1 MGTLKDKAN
10 KKRANRQERNVITPE
25 ATKIAGINTPDLSE
39 PARMDVRR
47 YKDRGNVEAVTP
59 VVPDMPD
66 AAPKSIISKDTLSA
80 VQGNAEVQN
89 PAGITNPATE
99 AAKEATRPKTLSDYL
114 AEQRANLVKDK
125 TDAVKM
131 QKYYALTDA
140 LGALGRMG
148 GTAVGGAI
156 AGDVLGGASNIP
168 EYQPSRGYVD
178 AFEKAKQANERLR
191 ALDDKEFQL
200 AYSKQQR
207 DEERAYQ
214 QKMAAIESELRE
226 AQAQKNFER
235 EQELLNQ
242 KAQLDLEQLITRLN
256 ISHANEKE
264 LKEISERIVKL
275 QMQGGDNNKEEKTT
289 PVIFKDKSR
298 IDMTNDTYN
307 VIRDTFMN
315 STVDDMYVDETN
327 VDRVIRDNP
336 DLVKEY
342 LVLLGLAE
350 APVVEDVQEVT
361 EESTPKKR
369 TFKERVA
376 EYGKLTGGVV
386 PQGTYNGFRY
396 KNYDNN
402 TEDKSNEEESLE
414 DYNAQFKSNR
424 KR

>member
-1 MGTLKDKAN
+1 MSTRKEKAE
-10 KKRANRQERNVITPE
+10 KKKAERQKAVIKPQASTVN
-25 ATKIAGINTPDLSE
+25 ATPDTETPDPLVSLRHRPLNSIE
-39 PARMDVRR
+39 AVQGEAVVPNPTAPQMTRR
-47 YKDRGNVEAVTP
+47 GDALTRVTP
-59 VVPDMPD
+59 VQGQAVAMNQEQ
-66 AAPKSIISKDTLSA
+66 AGAP
-80 VQGNAEVQN
+80 V
-89 PAGITNPATE
+89 NPAT
-99 AAKEATRPKTLSDYL
+99 KPITLSDML
-114 AEQRANLVKDK
+114 AEQRQNAIKDK

-148 GTAVGGAI
+148 GTAIGGAI
-156 AGDVLGGASNIP
+156 GGDVLDGASNIP
-168 EYQPSRGYVD
+168 EYQPSRGYID

-200 AYSKQQR
+200 AYNKQIK
-207 DEERAYQ
+207 DEERAYKQ
-214 QKMAAIESELRE
+214 RMAAIESELRE

-275 QMQGGDNNKEEKTT
+275 QMQGGDNNKDEKTT

-350 APVVEDVQEVT
+350 APAVEHVQEVT
-361 EESTPKKR
+361 EESAPKKR
-369 TFKERVA
+369 TFKERVE

-396 KNYDNN
+396 KNENNN
-402 TEDKSNEEESLE
+402 TEDKSAEDESLE
-414 DYNAQFKSNR
+414 DYNAKFKSNR